1 MKLGRALAAGAV
13 LWAVALPLT
22 TGTALAD
29 ETPSAPVATT
39 PAEDPTAAPKPPA
52 PGDAEPPEAVPAE
65 DEKARD
71 EKLEGASPQVR
82 ERPDGAP
89 ETGGGPVDSG
99 TDLAVAG
106 GAAGAA
112 VVAAGGIVLALR
124 RRRAGSH

>member
-29 ETPSAPVATT
+29 EQPSAPVATT
-39 PAEDPTAAPKPPA
+39 PAEDVAEDPT
-52 PGDAEPPEAVPAE
+52 AVPAPPAE
-65 DEKARD
+65 ESERAAPV
-71 EKLEGASPQVR
+71 EGDSAAPPQVR
-82 ERPDGAP
+82 VRPDGAP
-89 ETGGGPVDSG
+89 ETGGGPADSG
-99 TDLAVAG
+99 VDLAVAG

-112 VVAAGGIVLALR
+112 VVAAGGLVLVLR